1 MTKEQK
7 KEIADMYC
15 EVESVYANKI
25 DNLETPT
32 LEGLF
37 EGTPDGDFHWE
48 SDPEDVGVPW
58 CCDDSDCPDHWHIDI
73 QYIDMGR
80 KDGERW
86 YVVYEDSIAGCG
98 DYQPMAGFDERE
110 DDEVDEITL
119 IELGQAGCGGRL
131 LLHFRQWALY
141 DLYCAETGKDPL
153 KNWLPLFTTEDAI
166 KSAQR
171 NLDYLKM

>member
-1 MTKEQK
+1 MSEDQK
-7 KEIADMYC
+7 KIIADLYR
-15 EVESVYANKI
+15 EVESVYADKI

-37 EGTPDGDFHWE
+37 YGTPEGDFDWE

-58 CCDDSDCPDHWHIDI
+58 SCDERDCPERWHMDI
-73 QYIDMGR
+73 QYVSMGR
-80 KDGERW
+80 KDGKHW
-86 YVVYEDSIAGCG
+86 FVVYADNFAGSG

-110 DDEVDEITL
+110 GDEIDEITL
-119 IELGQAGCGGRL
+119 IELGQAACQGRL
-131 LLHFRQWALY
+131 HHHFRSWALY
-141 DLYCAETGKDPL
+141 DLYCAETGADPL
-153 KNWLPLFTTEDAI
+153 KNWHRPFTTEDAI